1 MTLHVALLPIVSL
14 AAGLAI
20 LFFPRLLSIIVASY
34 LIFAG
39 LAGLWV
45 IYG

>member
-1 MTLHVALLPIVSL
+1 MTLHVAILPIVSL
-14 AAGLAI
+14 VAGLAI
-20 LFFPRLLSIIVASY
+20 LVVPRLLSVIVASY